1 VTATPSVILDTNVLV
16 AAGFRRSGAAARIV
30 AAIRRGDCRLVWND
44 ATRRENEAV
53 LRRIPPLDWNEFSSL
68 FGPGGEFQGD
78 TGPELFGQIEDP
90 EDRKFAA
97 LAAATGATVI
107 SADAHLLF
115 CRDELPIAVLTAR
128 EFLSMTGDMPGM
140 AAQAPPLEGAATQV
154 RGTIMSFIDSL
165 VSHLG
170 DIDIEA
176 DALPALVPAVIAA
189 GVLIAFADG
198 AVESRE
204 LEEIDDEALKC
215 LMGDPSAAEDIH
227 HVVGLHMSNFD
238 RDPEYGHDRALAVLA
253 DFASD
258 APDDQKITVMNAA
271 LHIARACHHG
281 DLTPPECEAAREVAK
296 ILKVDLATFG
306 L

>member
-1 VTATPSVILDTNVLV
+1 VTAAPSVVLDTNVLV
-16 AAGFRRSGAAARIV
+16 AAAFRRSSAAARIV
-30 AAIRRGDCRLVWND
+30 AAIRRGECRLVWHD

-68 FGPGGEFQGD
+68 FGPGEEFRGD
-78 TGPELFGQIEDP
+78 IGPELFGQIEDP

-97 LAAATGATVI
+97 LAAATGAAVI
-107 SADAHLLF
+107 TSDAHLLS
-115 CRDELPIAVLTAR
+115 CRNELPIAVLTAR

-140 AAQAPPLEGAATQV
+140 AVQAPLESAATQV

-189 GVLIAFADG
+189 GVLIASADG
-198 AVESRE
+198 AFEARE
-204 LEEIDDEALKC
+204 LEKIDDEALKC

-227 HVVGLHMSNFD
+227 RVVGLHMSNFD

-258 APDDQKITVMNAA
+258 APDDQKTTVLNAA
-271 LHIARACHHG
+271 LHIARACHGG
-281 DLTPPECEAAREVAK
+281 DLTPAECKAAREVAK
-296 ILKVDLATFG
+296 ILKLDLAAHG

>member
-1 VTATPSVILDTNVLV
+1 MTAVPSVVLDTNVLV
-16 AAGFRRSGAAARIV
+16 AAAFKRSGAAARIV
-30 AAIRRGDCRLVWND
+30 AAIRRGEYRLVWHD
-44 ATRRENEAV
+44 ATRRETEAV

-68 FGPGGEFQGD
+68 FGPGGKFRGEI
-78 TGPELFGQIEDP
+78 GPELFGQIEDP
-90 EDRKFAA
+90 DDRKFAA

-107 SADAHLLF
+107 TSDAHLLS

-140 AAQAPPLEGAATQV
+140 AAQAPPLESAATQV

-170 DIDIEA
+170 DSDIEA

-189 GVLIAFADG
+189 GVLIASADG
-198 AVESRE
+198 AFGSRE
-204 LEEIDDEALKC
+204 LAEIDDEALKC
-215 LMGDPSAAEDIH
+215 LMGDPSATEDIH
-227 HVVGLHMSNFD
+227 RVVGLHMSNFD

-253 DFASD
+253 DFAPD
-258 APDDQKITVMNAA
+258 APDDQKTTVLNAA

-281 DLTPPECEAAREVAK
+281 DLTPLESKAAREVAK
-296 ILKVDLATFG
+296 ILKLDLAAHG